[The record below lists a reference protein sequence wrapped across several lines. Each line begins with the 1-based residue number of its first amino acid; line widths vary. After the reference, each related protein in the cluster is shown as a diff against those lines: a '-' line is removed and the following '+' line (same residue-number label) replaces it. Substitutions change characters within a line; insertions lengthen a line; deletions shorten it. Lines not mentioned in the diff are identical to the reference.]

1 MTLAPADWALN
12 IVTHDDKSPFGYG
25 HEVRQFNCELAHSLE
40 RLVTLETKPLECLH
54 ANEMLQK
61 IACHQAKCDDT

>member
-25 HEVRQFNCELAHSLE
+25 HEVRQLNCGLAHSLE
-40 RLVTLETKPLECLH
+40 RLVTLETKALECLQ
-54 ANEMLQK
+54 AN
-61 IACHQAKCDDT
+61 